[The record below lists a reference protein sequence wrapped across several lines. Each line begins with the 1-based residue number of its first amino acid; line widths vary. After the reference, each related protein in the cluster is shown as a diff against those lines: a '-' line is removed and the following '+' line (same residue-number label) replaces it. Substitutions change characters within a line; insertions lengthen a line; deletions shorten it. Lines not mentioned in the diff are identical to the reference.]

1 MDGNIAIV
9 VPMKVWTPGLH
20 GFRAKFLQSPKA
32 MIPPH
37 IPVVE
42 WTEMDRV
49 RGVAAK
55 RLAETLLEIGPE
67 LSAFPYTLSHLV
79 WDDAAC
85 TLSLGPCS
93 AESFQSLKRCI
104 QKKLGIPINY
114 RDPYEPLLLLAANSG
129 SSKQYELEEAF
140 RLMNGDSFSLACRA
154 TELEIY
160 RKRSGDWLLR
170 EVVPMRESEE
180 N

>member
-20 GFRAKFLQSPKA
+20 GFRAKYLQSSKV

-37 IPVVE
+37 IPVFE
-42 WTEMDRV
+42 WTEKDRG
-49 RGVAAK
+49 RSVAAK
-55 RLAETLLEIGPE
+55 WLAETLLEIGQD
-67 LSAFPYTLSHLV
+67 LAAFSYTLSRLV
-79 WDDAAC
+79 WEDASC
-85 TLSLGPCS
+85 TLSLGPS
-93 AESFQSLKRCI
+93 STESFLALRRCI
-104 QKKLGIPINY
+104 QKKLGFETNY
-114 RDPYEPLLLLAANSG
+114 REQYEPLLLLAANNG
-129 SSKQYELEEAF
+129 SNNQYELEEAF
-140 RLMNGDSFSLACRA
+140 RMMNGDSFSLTCRA